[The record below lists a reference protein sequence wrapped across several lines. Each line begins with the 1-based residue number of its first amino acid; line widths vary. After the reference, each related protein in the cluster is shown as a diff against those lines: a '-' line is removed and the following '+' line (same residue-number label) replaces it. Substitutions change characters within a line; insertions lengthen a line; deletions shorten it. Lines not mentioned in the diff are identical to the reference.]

1 MENKIVAKIK
11 GSTWTSISFVIKD
24 AESLGKLFKMLEG
37 MNVVESRGFSL
48 ADGYKSVNYED
59 VPVSLSIES
68 SVLIHT
74 EKELEEL
81 ARLEKA
87 HTEAEGAMKEAEH
100 PTKVSEEPTD

>member
-37 MNVVESRGFSL
+37 MNVVETRGFSL
-48 ADGYKSVNYED
+48 ADGYRSVNYED

-68 SVLIHT
+68 SVPIT
-74 EKELEEL
+74 TQKEIEELE
-81 ARLEKA
+81 RLEKA
-87 HTEAEGAMKEAEH
+87 HAEVEAQKKDA
-100 PTKVSEEPTD
+100 EEPAKESTE